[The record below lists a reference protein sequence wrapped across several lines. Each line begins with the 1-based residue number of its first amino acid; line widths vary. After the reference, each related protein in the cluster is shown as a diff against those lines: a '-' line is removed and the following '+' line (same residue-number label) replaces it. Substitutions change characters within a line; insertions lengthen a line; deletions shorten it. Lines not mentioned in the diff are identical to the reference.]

1 MHVLFPL
8 VDIGLDL
15 PEGTKVSEACD
26 AAGYP
31 LNLVCGGKGKCKK
44 CVVNIEEDGVA
55 KEVLGCVTDISD
67 GMKIFV
73 SPEKS
78 DSQILETLLEG
89 VGHEPKTKVYPLL
102 YEDLV
107 TPLCGYDLNRIRTLI
122 DQPIDKPSYT
132 SLKKLSEVYH
142 LESFK
147 YLNVV
152 MYENQIADFVPSNE
166 EIPLYGVAFDIGTTT
181 VVGFLF
187 DLKTGVMLDK
197 ASQLNEQ
204 ISYGAD
210 VISRIDAAGSSE
222 EKLERLHLALME
234 TINKII
240 DALCKRVGIAREH
253 IYDNVYC
260 GNSTMQ
266 YLFMKIN
273 PKHLGIS
280 PFTSFSPDTVVVSA
294 EELEIE
300 INPMGRHTFLPLL
313 GSFVGADTTAVL
325 MNLPRDGKNRLMID
339 LGTNGEIAVGNY
351 KRFFVSSTA
360 CGPALEGAGLTM
372 GMRGTTG
379 AIEKV
384 TCEDNQIK
392 VQVIGDVAP
401 VGICGSGIVDAVAV
415 LFREGIIAKRGN
427 FIKGDALDAHP
438 LKDRMRVIEDGI
450 KAFALVTEEE
460 SSSKREILISQK
472 DIRSVQL
479 AKSAIYT
486 GCKLLV
492 ESFGIAS
499 TELEEITLAGAF
511 GNYIDVDNAQYIGLI
526 PKVEG
531 VPVRSIGNGAGLGAQ
546 MYLVSKTE
554 ADICDAIP
562 TITTHIE
569 LATDPAFTS
578 TYMLNTYFEE
588 KLMD

>member
-15 PEGTKVSEACD
+15 PKGTKVSEACD

-44 CVVNIEEDGVA
+44 CLINIEENGVT
-55 KEVLGCVTDISD
+55 KEVLGCMTEISED
-67 GMKIFV
+67 MKIFV
-73 SPEKS
+73 SPENS

-89 VGHEPKTKVYPLL
+89 VQHEPKTKVYSLL
-102 YEDLV
+102 YKDLV
-107 TPLCGYDLNRIRTLI
+107 TPLCGYDLERIRSLI
-122 DQPIDKPSYT
+122 DQPIGRLSYA
-132 SLKKLSEVYH
+132 SLIKLSEVYH
-142 LESFK
+142 LKGYK
-147 YLNVV
+147 YLNIV
-152 MYENQIADFVPSNE
+152 MYEDQIVDFVPSDE
-166 EIPLYGVAFDIGTTT
+166 QMPLYGIAFDIGTTT

-210 VISRIDAAGSSE
+210 VISRIDAAGSGE
-222 EKLERLHLALME
+222 EKRQRLHDAIMD
-234 TINKII
+234 TINKIV
-240 DALCKRVGIAREH
+240 DALCKRADISRDH

-260 GNSTMQ
+260 GNSTMH

-280 PFTSFSPDTVVVSA
+280 PFTGFSPDTVVLSA
-294 EELEIE
+294 EDLNIR
-300 INPMGRHTFLPLL
+300 INPAGKHTFLPLL

-325 MNLPRDGKNRLMID
+325 MNLPRDGNNRLMID
-339 LGTNGEIAVGNY
+339 LGTNGEIAVGNSE
-351 KRFFVSSTA
+351 RFFVSSTA

-384 TCEDNQIK
+384 SCEDNRIK

-401 VGICGSGIVDAVAV
+401 IGICGSGIVDAVAV
-415 LFREGIIAKRGN
+415 LFREGIVAKRGN
-427 FIKGDALDAHP
+427 FIKDDALDAHP
-438 LKDRMRVIEDGI
+438 LKDRMRVLEGGE
-450 KAFALVTEEE
+450 KAFALVTADE
-460 SSSKREILISQK
+460 SPTNREVLISQK

-492 ESFGIAS
+492 ENFGIAP
-499 TELEEITLAGAF
+499 TELTEIILAGAF
-511 GNYIDVDNAQYIGLI
+511 GNYIDVDNAQFIGLI

-531 VPVRSIGNGAGLGAQ
+531 VPVRSVGNGAGLGAQ
-546 MYLVSKTE
+546 MYLISKAE
-554 ADICDAIP
+554 AAICDAIP
-562 TITTHIE
+562 NITTHIE

-578 TYMLNTYFEE
+578 TYMFNTYFEE